1 MIAQVP
7 RQNMMETM
15 NSLIV
20 SRLFSGFETSAPAGL
35 VSSFSALTLFR
46 FCKFR
51 FYFLQKAAVSG
62 HVLSDV
68 TILECPF
75 FILTTMTGG
84 DTEADSVTIKMC
96 RVPKALRPDQM
107 FFRPALV
114 FQTMLD
120 VHVADAGLEFSVDMS
135 TGQNRARFISDA
147 SVQDGSARWQGIMD
161 AQLALVAA
169 AEARDDSEA
178 VSIVV

>member
-1 MIAQVP
+1 
-7 RQNMMETM
+7 
-15 NSLIV
+15 
-20 SRLFSGFETSAPAGL
+20 
-35 VSSFSALTLFR
+35 
-46 FCKFR
+46 
-51 FYFLQKAAVSG
+51 
-62 HVLSDV
+62 
-68 TILECPF
+68 
-75 FILTTMTGG
+75 MTGG

-135 TGQNRARFISDA
+135 TGRNRARFISDA
-147 SVQDGSARWQGIMD
+147 SVQEGSARWQGIMD

-169 AEARDDSEA
+169 AEVRDDSEA